1 MAAPHGTHW
10 EWPEA
15 RSQAEAAWR
24 VSDRWVQATSGM
36 AIMAD
41 TPLVRRASRVLD
53 AFDFLA
59 ETGEVWDSVQ
69 GQGRR
74 AAGAGRPAK
83 TEGNHE
89 LMREIRP
96 FIDARPVLIG

>member
-1 MAAPHGTHW
+1 
-10 EWPEA
+10 
-15 RSQAEAAWR
+15 
-24 VSDRWVQATSGM
+24 
-36 AIMAD
+36 MAD

-53 AFDFLA
+53 PFDFLA
-59 ETGEVWDSVQ
+59 ETGEVWDSVH

-96 FIDARPVLIG
+96 FIDARAVLIGGGHPESCNGRPDRARTRADHDIPAP